1 MGPDDNIEHSI
12 HGHCSN
18 CLRKPKQQNDRNMQN
33 PAYLAKA
40 VETEISKA
48 ARMRIQDKGQLERD
62 QVEVGVTCQ
71 HSERLSARHI
81 AITQHECRARALG
94 FWAAGYYPGMLPV
107 RQSSR
112 GQAERS

>member
-18 CLRKPKQQNDRNMQN
+18 CLRKPEQQNDRNMQN

-71 HSERLSARHI
+71 HSERLSESGPQKV
-81 AITQHECRARALG
+81 QHLFGG
-94 FWAAGYYPGMLPV
+94 FKH
-107 RQSSR
+107 
-112 GQAERS
+112 